1 MWTGGHIDPADE
13 YIEHLQDVGH
23 RFRQARVL
31 VGEVRTEQGAVVAGS
46 VVLTLPGM
54 PMSETSLEGELE
66 FRMLAVDP
74 RVQRRGVARALVRA
88 AIDRAEQLEGVHAVV
103 LTTMVTMTGAHR
115 LYESEGFTR
124 VPERDWR
131 LSDIGQEP
139 TGGEDQVFSGLPAAA
154 ALNPAPE
161 SVQPDPPTK
170 LGEKNHPSRL
180 NRRRFMSAIT
190 REDVAHLARL
200 AHIRMDE
207 NELATMAGELDV
219 IMDAIASVGEVAGQ
233 DVPPTSHPIPLRN
246 VFREDVPSGMLTQEQ
261 ALAMAPDAEDGQF
274 KVPAILDGE

>member
-1 MWTGGHIDPADE
+1 MPHEDPDLIPTTDAGFGADPTADLHPVIRAAGWPEPASRVEGVTVRDAREQDHAAIARLTVSSYVDGGHIDPADE

-23 RFRQARVL
+23 RSRQARVL
-31 VGEVRTEQGAVVAGS
+31 VGEVRTEEGAVVAGS

-139 TGGEDQVFSGLPAAA
+139 TGGEDQVFWVYRRPLP
-154 ALNPAPE
+154 
-161 SVQPDPPTK
+161 
-170 LGEKNHPSRL
+170 
-180 NRRRFMSAIT
+180 
-190 REDVAHLARL
+190 
-200 AHIRMDE
+200 
-207 NELATMAGELDV
+207 
-219 IMDAIASVGEVAGQ
+219 
-233 DVPPTSHPIPLRN
+233 
-246 VFREDVPSGMLTQEQ
+246 
-261 ALAMAPDAEDGQF
+261 
-274 KVPAILDGE
+274 